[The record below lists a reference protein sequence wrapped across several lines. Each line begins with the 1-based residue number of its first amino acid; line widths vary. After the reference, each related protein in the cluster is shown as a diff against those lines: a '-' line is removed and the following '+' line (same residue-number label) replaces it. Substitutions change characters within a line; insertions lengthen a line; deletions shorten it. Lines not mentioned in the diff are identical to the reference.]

1 MQITA
6 RAHDLSE
13 ADFVQINDPLLKK
26 IYLNRGV
33 KSDADLSLQLA
44 DLPSP
49 HSLKGLDAAVDELVN
64 ALHQQQRILI
74 VGDFDADGA
83 TSSALML
90 LALSAMGFKA
100 VDFLVPNR
108 FDYGYGLTPEIVELA
123 RSKAPNLIITVDNG
137 ISSVEGVARANQLGI
152 RVVVTDHHLPGKQ
165 LPDAAAIV
173 NPNQPNCSF
182 PCKHLAGVGVAFYVL
197 SALRARLR
205 KYDWFIQQGI
215 AEPVM
220 ASWLDLVALGTVADL
235 VPLDRVNRTLVHQ
248 GLLRIRSG
256 MARPGIQA
264 LLRVAG
270 KNPQR
275 LVAADLGFA
284 LGPRLNAAGRLDD
297 ISLGIQCLLT
307 EDAVTAMDTA
317 RGLDNLNSDRKA
329 IQQEMQTEAL
339 QIVDNLALDKQ
350 SLPVALCLHQPDWH
364 QGVVG
369 LLASKIKEKYHRPV
383 AVFARDDSGVLK
395 GSLRS
400 IPGLH
405 IRDTLDAVATANPGL
420 IDKFGGHAMAA
431 GLSIAEAALPEFQ
444 RSFEQQVANSLT
456 EADLRASIITDGPLE
471 PDQIAMQTA
480 QTLRD
485 AGPWGQQ
492 FPEPCFDGIFTLK
505 QQRIVGEKHLKLVLV
520 PSTVRNRPVE
530 GIYFNAPLDN
540 LPTNTAAVRCVY
552 RLDVNEFRGQQNL
565 QLVIQYMEP
574 CGVDPSLH

>member
-6 RAHDLSE
+6 RAVDHSE
-13 ADFVQINDPLLKK
+13 TNFVEISDPLLQQ
-26 IYLNRGV
+26 IYCSRGL
-33 KSDADLSLQLA
+33 KSDADINMQLA
-44 DLPSP
+44 KLPNP
-49 HSLKGLDAAVDELVN
+49 RSLKGIDAAVDELIN

-123 RSKAPNLIITVDNG
+123 RTKTPDLIITVDNG

-205 KYDWFIQQGI
+205 KYDWFTQQGI

-256 MARPGIQA
+256 RSRPGIQA

-270 KNPQR
+270 KKSQS

-307 EDAVTAMDTA
+307 EDVATAMDTA
-317 RGLDNLNSDRKA
+317 RALDDLNRDRKV
-329 IQQEMQTEAL
+329 IQQEMQAEAL
-339 QIVDNLALDKQ
+339 KIVANLALEEQ
-350 SLPVALCLHQPDWH
+350 PLPVALCLYQPDWH

-383 AVFARDDSGVLK
+383 AAFARDASGVLK

-405 IRDTLDAVATANPGL
+405 IRDALDAVATANPGL

-456 EADLRASIITDGPLE
+456 KADLLASIITDGPLE
-471 PDQIAMQTA
+471 PQQITMQTA
-480 QTLRD
+480 QLLRD

-505 QQRIVGEKHLKLVLV
+505 QQRIVGENHLKLVLA
-520 PSTVRNRPVE
+520 PSAAEQMPIE
-530 GIYFNAPLDN
+530 GICFNVDLDQW
-540 LPTNTAAVRCVY
+540 PTTENRVHCVY
-552 RLDVNEFRGQQNL
+552 RLDINEFRGQQNL

-574 CGVDPSLH
+574 F